1 MLNWLVDHN
10 CGKGKFMLDV
20 AEKFFW
26 PCDEG
31 KGWEACKEYCHTNA
45 TFKTDADTLIHLDR
59 LEDYVEWMKDA
70 HSMLANTKFEI
81 KSIAEDKKRGMVLLY
96 AIIYADNILG
106 EEPQPIETDYVYA
119 MKIEENKI
127 KHITKIWYL
136 NI

>member
-1 MLNWLVDHN
+1 
-10 CGKGKFMLDV
+10 MLDV

-31 KGWEACKEYCHTNA
+31 KGWEACKKYCHPNA

-106 EEPQPIETDYVYA
+106 KNRSQLKLI
-119 MKIEENKI
+119 MFMQLKLKKI
-127 KHITKIWYL
+127 KL
-136 NI
+136 NTLQKFGI

>member
-1 MLNWLVDHN
+1 MLIPCWLMLN
-10 CGKGKFMLDV
+10 F
-20 AEKFFW
+20 
-26 PCDEG
+26 
-31 KGWEACKEYCHTNA
+31 
-45 TFKTDADTLIHLDR
+45 R
-59 LEDYVEWMKDA
+59 LNLLRRIE
-70 HSMLANTKFEI
+70 
-81 KSIAEDKKRGMVLLY
+81 KRGMVLLY

>member
-1 MLNWLVDHN
+1 MLGWLVDHN

-31 KGWEACKEYCHTNA
+31 KGWEACKEYCHPNA
-45 TFKTDADTLIHLDR
+45 TFKTDADTLVYLDR

-70 HSMLANTKFEI
+70 HSMFANAKFEI
-81 KSIAEDKKRGMVLLY
+81 KSIAEDKKRRMVLLY
-96 AIIYADNILG
+96 AIIYADNILC
-106 EEPQPIETDYVYA
+106 EEPQPIETEYVYV

>member
-1 MLNWLVDHN
+1 
-10 CGKGKFMLDV
+10 MLDV

-31 KGWEACKEYCHTNA
+31 KGWDSCKEYCHPNA
-45 TFKTDADTLIHLDR
+45 TFKTDADTLVHLDR

-70 HSMLANTKFEI
+70 HSMLANARFEI
-81 KSIAEDKKRGMVLLY
+81 KSIAEDSKRGMVLLY

-106 EEPQPIETDYVYA
+106 AEPQPIQTDYVYA
-119 MKIEENKI
+119 MTIEANKI